1 MNPKR
6 PPDPPMTLANISERS
21 ASPTTPN
28 SIAAAETV
36 SASLSL
42 ETYLNPAAFPC
53 DEPTISALR
62 QQLGAGRLIV
72 IRDAFVASFAEQIH
86 GSLDAC
92 TAWQI
97 HEAYQKDFH
106 YRHHNL
112 YEKSDYPPDLTWCEE
127 IFRSSVTKTLAQ
139 RLSGRECAGPTL
151 FSASWYL
158 PGDHSLPHTDASEL
172 TFRARGGSGDAT
184 IDHKINIANELFTK
198 AKFKRQVAFVWH
210 LAKHWQSEWGG
221 ALFWCPKSVYLPPV
235 FNTLVLFNVGP
246 DSYHFVTEVSPYA
259 QGKRLAVNGWWTGR
273 TPTGADVR
281 TEPEQLGGS
290 AKSIEIY

>member
-6 PPDPPMTLANISERS
+6 PPDPPMTLGNMSERS

-36 SASLSL
+36 SAPLSL

-62 QQLGAGRLIV
+62 EQLAAGRLIV

-97 HEAYQKDFH
+97 HEAYEKDFH

-112 YEKSDYPPDLTWCEE
+112 YKKNDYPPDLTRCDQ
-127 IFRSSVTKTLAQ
+127 IFGSPATKALVQ
-139 RLSGRECAGPTL
+139 RLSGRECIGPTQL
-151 FSASWYL
+151 SASWYL
-158 PGDHSLPHTDASEL
+158 PGDHSLPHDDAVEVTL
-172 TFRARGGSGDAT
+172 TFPDGAI
-184 IDHKINIANELFTK
+184 IDPKIRIANELFGRMV
-198 AKFKRQVAFVWH
+198 KRQVAFVWH

-221 ALFWCPKSVYLPPV
+221 AFFWCPKSLYLPPV
-235 FNTLVLFNVGP
+235 FNSLVLFNVGP
-246 DSYHFVTEVSPYA
+246 HSCHFVTEVSPYA

>member
-36 SASLSL
+36 SAPLSL

-62 QQLGAGRLIV
+62 QQLAAGRLIV

-112 YEKSDYPPDLTWCEE
+112 YKKSDYPPDLTWCDQ
-127 IFRSSVTKTLAQ
+127 IFGSPATKALVQ
-139 RLSGRECAGPTL
+139 RLSGRECIGPTQL
-151 FSASWYL
+151 SASWYL
-158 PGDHSLPHTDASEL
+158 PGDHSLPHDDA
-172 TFRARGGSGDAT
+172 G
-184 IDHKINIANELFTK
+184 
-198 AKFKRQVAFVWH
+198 VAFPIEATLTLKLELRMSFSAVW
-210 LAKHWQSEWGG
+210 LNGKLRLSGILLSTGG
-221 ALFWCPKSVYLPPV
+221 PNGAARFSGAQKAFTCLRSLTLLFSSTSVPTAT
-235 FNTLVLFNVGP
+235 TL
-246 DSYHFVTEVSPYA
+246 
-259 QGKRLAVNGWWTGR
+259 
-273 TPTGADVR
+273 
-281 TEPEQLGGS
+281 
-290 AKSIEIY
+290 